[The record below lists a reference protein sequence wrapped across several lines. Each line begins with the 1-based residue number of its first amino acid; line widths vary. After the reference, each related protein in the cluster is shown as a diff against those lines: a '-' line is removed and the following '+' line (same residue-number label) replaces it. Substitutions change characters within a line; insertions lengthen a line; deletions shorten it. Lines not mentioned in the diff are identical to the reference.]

1 MSDIFAPLQPR
12 AKEDASDGIHIPNK
26 FSSRYLS
33 SFRFKVNTFIDIGV
47 AHGTPELYRLF
58 AKQKIVLIDPLPG
71 VEEELAKQYRGQFD
85 YQFFQTAV
93 GSAPGKVTFNVM
105 TGRGKSGI
113 PVRSEMTKDKI
124 VEQREVEVTTLD
136 ALLATQS
143 FAPPFGLKI
152 DTEGFE
158 LEVLKGA
165 ERTLVQTEFVIAE
178 VSVKKRFVNS
188 YRFSDVVSFLGSQG
202 FELIDILNFRPRTQR
217 FYDCLFMKYDSP
229 IFG

>member
-1 MSDIFAPLQPR
+1 MQPR
-12 AKEDASDGIHIPNK
+12 SKEELRAARAADGVLIPNK
-26 FSSRYLS
+26 FTTRYLA

-47 AHGTPELYRLF
+47 ARGTPELYRLF
-58 AKQKIVLIDPLPG
+58 AQQKIVLIDPLPG
-71 VEEELAKQYRGQFD
+71 VEQELERRFRGQFD
-85 YQFFQTAV
+85 YQFFQKAV
-93 GSAPGKVTFNVM
+93 GSAPGKALFNVM

-113 PVRSEMTKDKI
+113 PARSEMTKDEI
-124 VEQREVEVTTLD
+124 VEQREVEVMTLD
-136 ALLATQS
+136 ALLAGQS

-165 ERTLVQTEFVIAE
+165 ERTLEQTEFVIAE
-178 VSVKKRFVNS
+178 VSVKKRFVHS
-188 YRFSDVVSFLGSQG
+188 YRFSDVVAFLGSQG

-217 FYDCLFMKYDSP
+217 FYDCLFMRYDNP